1 MKEYNPK
8 QLKRN
13 LVLCYGLVCV
23 LCCGAVFNYLYRSI
37 QEVKTMKKIRNIFS
51 KKNLKTIA
59 KLPALLG
66 AIIVVEKILEKC
78 YTFLESSECDLWA

>member
-13 LVLCYGLVCV
+13 LVLCCG
-23 LCCGAVFNYLYRSI
+23 LCCVAVFSYLYRSI

-59 KLPALLG
+59 KLPVLLG
-66 AIIVVEKILEKC
+66 AIIVVEKVLEKC